1 MPASRAAVAFLSDGA
16 NQDNGFEVSWDQG
29 IFCSPMTVMNS
40 SKGSF
45 TDGTPLGQRYRWPS
59 SDAYTMQ

>member
-1 MPASRAAVAFLSDGA
+1 MPSSRAVVAFLSDGA

-29 IFCSPMTVMNS
+29 IFCSPMTAMNT

-45 TDGTPLGQRYRWPS
+45 SDGAPLGQHYR
-59 SDAYTMQ
+59 